1 MVDVWF
7 PYGKSEVCAR
17 IPTRSFLGTI
27 MPKEKPGVINIKTE
41 ILKSLSHPIG
51 CKPLNKLVESV
62 NEIAIVVDDIT
73 RPTPSHLIIPP
84 LLEELNKAGV
94 IDDNIKIIFG
104 CGAHRAVQPHEATE
118 ILGVDITDRI
128 EVISHDCK
136 AEDNVYLGTTETH
149 ATKVSVNKIFA
160 DAQIRI
166 LTGDIEMH
174 YYAGFGGGRK
184 SVLPAISSYQT
195 IQQNHRMIL
204 HPSARTGILEGN
216 PVHEDMIEA
225 AKLAK
230 VDLILNVVMNSKGEV
245 VRVFAGDLEQAFH
258 EGVKLVEEMYKVPI
272 DRRAD
277 IVVVSTGGHPTDI
290 DLYQAYKAVDNALDC
305 VKRGGVIILVAECP
319 EGYGNEIF
327 YEWMMKFNDSRA
339 MEKQIK
345 KQFMVGGHKAFYL
358 LKALQKVKII
368 LVSTMPDY
376 YAVNVFRLRTAR
388 ALNDALQEAFEIVGK
403 NAKVWAIPH
412 GHVTIP
418 IFGSKQTQV

>member
-7 PYGKSEVCAR
+7 PYGKTEVCAR

-27 MPKEKPGVINIKTE
+27 EPTERPGVIDIKTE
-41 ILKSLSHPIG
+41 ILRALNQPIG
-51 CKPLNKLVESV
+51 CKPLNELVGS
-62 NEIAIVVDDIT
+62 NDKIAIVVDDVT

-94 IDDNIKIIFG
+94 NDENIKIIFG
-104 CGAHRAVQPHEATE
+104 CGAHRAVQLNEAME
-118 ILGVDITDRI
+118 ILGGQITNRI
-128 EVISHDCK
+128 GIISHDCRAK
-136 AEDNVYLGTTETH
+136 DNVNLGTTQTH
-149 ATKVSVNKIFA
+149 GTKVSVNKVFV

-184 SVLPAISSYQT
+184 SILPAISSLQT
-195 IQQNHRMIL
+195 IQQNHGMIL
-204 HPSARTGILEGN
+204 HPNAKTSILEGN
-216 PVHEDMIEA
+216 PIHEDMIEA
-225 AKLAK
+225 ARLAK

-245 VRVFAGDLEQAFH
+245 VRVFAGDLEQAFY

-277 IVVVSTGGHPTDI
+277 IVVVSTGGYPTDI

-327 YEWMMKFNDSRA
+327 YEWMMKFNDSKA

-358 LKALQKVKII
+358 SKALQKVQII

-412 GHVTIP
+412 GHVTFP
-418 IFGSKQTQV
+418 VFKNTHT